1 MQSDLFFSS
10 FKMKEAIF
18 LVAAILWTVM
28 LATILMAMM
37 LYNSIS
43 LLVSLGF
50 ALSFWVAKK
59 KKNKKR
65 TLFVKTYLCK

>member
-1 MQSDLFFSS
+1 
-10 FKMKEAIF
+10 MKEAIF
-18 LVAAILWTVM
+18 LVAAILGVVM
-28 LATILMAMM
+28 LASILMAMV

-43 LLVSLGF
+43 LIVSLGF

-65 TLFVKTYLCK
+65 TLFVKNYLCK

>member
-1 MQSDLFFSS
+1 
-10 FKMKEAIF
+10 MKEAIF
-18 LVAAILWTVM
+18 LVASILWTVM
-28 LATILMAMM
+28 LATILIAMM

-43 LLVSLGF
+43 LIVSLGF
-50 ALSFWVAKK
+50 ALSFWISKK

>member
-1 MQSDLFFSS
+1 
-10 FKMKEAIF
+10 MKEAIF
-18 LVAAILWTVM
+18 LVAAILGTVM
-28 LATILMAMM
+28 LATILIAMM

-43 LLVSLGF
+43 LIVSLGF

-59 KKNKKR
+59 KKSKKR

>member
-18 LVAAILWTVM
+18 LVAAILGSVM